1 MSKGNQSMKTIEA
14 LRRERGEIAAQVKAL
29 AELEASGTALTDEQ
43 LQQFADLESEANK
56 ISAAI
61 ARQESAE
68 RLMAQQAVPVN
79 AHGSQAPP
87 AVHVKPELKQYQGAG
102 FARMAMAVA
111 AGKGDLQL
119 AEQFAAKEIG
129 DQTVAMAIST
139 AAGSGG
145 ALIPENLHSEVIEL
159 LRPRTIVRKLGARV
173 LPLPNGN
180 LSMPSLT
187 GGATS
192 GYVGEGKDVR
202 ATASSFGDVKLS
214 AKTMITLVPI
224 SNQLIGRAGYNVEQL
239 VLGDCI
245 ASMSVRED
253 KAFLRDDGTNDTP
266 TGFKPVATAAGRV
279 IEWAGEANLTT
290 IDTYLDKLI
299 LKLMNSDSMMI
310 TPGWGMSPR
319 TWMKLFGLRDGNGNK
334 VYPEM
339 AAGLLKGYPIA
350 HTNTIPA
357 NLGTGQ
363 NESEIYFA
371 DWNDVVIGEQDN
383 MTVDFSTEATYVDT
397 NGDLISAFARNQSLI
412 RLVGNHDVGFRHPEG
427 LALGTKV
434 TW

>member
-1 MSKGNQSMKTIEA
+1 MKTIEA

-87 AVHVKPELKQYQGAG
+87 AVHVKQELKQYQGAG

-119 AEQFAAKEIG
+119 AEKFAATEIG
-129 DQTVAMAIST
+129 DQQVAMAIST

-427 LALGTKV
+427 LVLGTKV

>member
-1 MSKGNQSMKTIEA
+1 MKTIEA

-87 AVHVKPELKQYQGAG
+87 AVHVKQELKHYTGAG

-129 DQTVAMAIST
+129 DQQVAMAIST

-180 LSMPSLT
+180 LSMPGLT

-192 GYVGEGKDVR
+192 GYVGEGKDAR

-224 SNQLIGRAGYNVEQL
+224 SNQLIGRAGFNVEQL

-245 ASMSVRED
+245 ASMAVRED

-266 TGFKPVATAAGRV
+266 TGFKPIATAAGRV

-299 LKLMNSDSMMI
+299 LNLMNSDSMMI

-339 AAGLLKGYPIA
+339 ASGLLKGYPIA

-397 NGDLISAFARNQSLI
+397 NGDLVSSFARNQSLI
-412 RLVGNHDVGFRHPEG
+412 RLVGNHDVGFRHAEG

>member
-1 MSKGNQSMKTIEA
+1 MKTIEA

-87 AVHVKPELKQYQGAG
+87 AVHVKQELKQYQGAG

-119 AEQFAAKEIG
+119 AEKFAATEIG
-129 DQTVAMAIST
+129 DKQVAMAIST

-159 LRPRTIVRKLGARV
+159 LRPKTIVRKLGARV
-173 LPLPNGN
+173 VPLPNGN
-180 LSMPSLT
+180 LSMPRMT

-192 GYVGEGKDVR
+192 SYVGEGLDAR
-202 ATASSFGDVKLS
+202 STASQFGDVKLA

-224 SNQLIGRAGYNVEQL
+224 SNQLIGRSGYNVEQL
-239 VLGDCI
+239 VLSDMI
-245 ASMSVRED
+245 AAMAVRED
-253 KAFLRDDGTNDTP
+253 KAFLRDDGTNNTP
-266 TGFKPVATAAGRV
+266 IGFKKVAIDAGRTV
-279 IEWAGEANLTT
+279 EWAGTADLPT
-290 IDTYLDKLI
+290 IDAYLDLLI
-299 LKLMNSDSMMI
+299 LKLMNSDSMMVY
-310 TPGWGMSPR
+310 PGWGMSPR
-319 TWMKLFGLRDGNGNK
+319 TWMKLYGLRDGNGNK

-339 AAGLLKGYPIA
+339 SQGMLKGYPIA
-350 HTNTIPA
+350 HTNTIPT
-357 NLGTGQ
+357 NLGTGT

-383 MTVDFSTEATYVDT
+383 MTIDFSTEAAYVDS
-397 NGDLISAFARNQSLI
+397 NGDMVSSFSRNQSLI

>member
-14 LRRERGEIAAQVKAL
+14 LRRERGELTAEVKKL
-29 AELEASGTALTDEQ
+29 ADIEASGTELTAEQ
-43 LQQFADLESEANK
+43 LQQFTELETK
-56 ISAAI
+56 IGDISAKI
-61 ARQESAE
+61 ARMESAE
-68 RLMAQQAVPVN
+68 RLMAQQAAPVT
-79 AHGSQAPP
+79 ASQSP
-87 AVHVKPELKQYQGAG
+87 AVHVKQEVKQYAGSG

-129 DQTVAMAIST
+129 DQQVAMAIST

-159 LRPRTIVRKLGARV
+159 LRPKTIVRKLGARV
-173 LPLPNGN
+173 VPLPNGN
-180 LSMPSLT
+180 LSMPRMT

-192 GYVGEGKDVR
+192 SYVGEGLDAR
-202 ATASSFGDVKLS
+202 GTASQYGDVKLA

-224 SNQLIGRAGYNVEQL
+224 SNQLIGRAGFNVEQL
-239 VLGDCI
+239 VLSDMI
-245 ASMSVRED
+245 AAMAVRED
-253 KAFLRDDGTNDTP
+253 KAFLRDDGTNNTP
-266 TGFKPVATAAGRV
+266 IGFKKVATDAGRTV
-279 IEWAGEANLTT
+279 EWSGTADMQT
-290 IDTYLDKLI
+290 IDAYLDKLI
-299 LKLMNSDSMMI
+299 LKLMSSDSLMVY
-310 TPGWGMSPR
+310 PGWGMSPR

-339 AAGLLKGYPIA
+339 AQGMLKGYPIA
-350 HTNTIPA
+350 HTNTIPT
-357 NLGTGQ
+357 NLGTGT

-383 MTVDFSTEATYVDT
+383 MTIDFSTEAAYVDSDG
-397 NGDLISAFARNQSLI
+397 NMVSSFSRNQSLI

>member
-1 MSKGNQSMKTIEA
+1 MKTIEA
-14 LRRERGEIAAQVKAL
+14 LRRERGEIAAKVNAL
-29 AELEASGTALTDEQ
+29 AQLEASGTALTDEQ

-87 AVHVKPELKQYQGAG
+87 AVHVKAEAQQYAGAG

-129 DQTVAMAIST
+129 DQQVAMAIST

-159 LRPRTIVRKLGARV
+159 LRPKTIVRKLGARV

-180 LSMPSLT
+180 LSLPRMS
-187 GGATS
+187 GGAQS
-192 GYVGEGKDVR
+192 SYVGEGSD
-202 ATASSFGDVKLS
+202 ANSSASQFNDVKLS
-214 AKTMITLVPI
+214 AKTMITLVL
-224 SNQLIGRAGYNVEQL
+224 S
-239 VLGDCI
+239 DMI
-245 ASMSVRED
+245 AAMAVRED
-253 KAFLRDDGTNDTP
+253 KAFLRDDGTGNTP
-266 TGFKPVATAAGRV
+266 TGFKKVATDNSRTV
-279 IEWAGEANLTT
+279 EWAGTADLPT
-290 IDTYLDKLI
+290 IDAYLDKLI
-299 LKLMNSDSMMI
+299 LMLMNSNSLMVN
-310 TPGWGMSPR
+310 PGWGMSPR
-319 TWMKLFGLRDGNGNK
+319 TWMKLFGQRDGNGNK

-339 AAGLLKGYPIA
+339 AQGLLKGYPIA

-357 NLGTGQ
+357 NLGTGT

-383 MTVDFSTEATYVDT
+383 MTIDFSTEATYKDT
-397 NGDLISAFARNQSLI
+397 NGDLVSAFSRNQSLI

>member
-1 MSKGNQSMKTIEA
+1 MKTIEA
-14 LRRERGEIAAQVKAL
+14 LRRERGELTAEVKKL
-29 AELEASGTALTDEQ
+29 ADIEASGTELSAEQ
-43 LQQFADLESEANK
+43 LQQFTELETK
-56 ISAAI
+56 IGDISAKI
-61 ARQESAE
+61 ARMESAE
-68 RLMAQQAVPVN
+68 RLMAQQAAPVT
-79 AHGSQAPP
+79 ASQSP
-87 AVHVKPELKQYQGAG
+87 AVHVKAEAKQYAGAG

-119 AEQFAAKEIG
+119 AEKFAAKEIG
-129 DQTVAMAIST
+129 DKQVAMAIST

-159 LRPRTIVRKLGARV
+159 LRPKTIVRKLGARV
-173 LPLPNGN
+173 VPLPNGN
-180 LSMPSLT
+180 LSMPRMT

-192 GYVGEGKDVR
+192 SYVGEGLDAR
-202 ATASSFGDVKLS
+202 GTASQFGDVKMA

-239 VLGDCI
+239 VLSDCI
-245 ASMSVRED
+245 AAMAVRED
-253 KAFLRDDGTNDTP
+253 KAFLRDDGTNNTP
-266 TGFKPVATAAGRV
+266 IGFKKVATDAGRTV
-279 IEWAGEANLTT
+279 EWAGTADMQT
-290 IDTYLDKLI
+290 IDAYLDKLI
-299 LKLMNSDSMMI
+299 LKLMSSDSLMVS
-310 TPGWGMSPR
+310 PGWGMSPR

-339 AAGLLKGYPIA
+339 AQNMLKGYPIA
-350 HTNTIPA
+350 HTNTIPTS
-357 NLGTGQ
+357 LGTGT

-383 MTVDFSTEATYVDT
+383 MTIDFSTEAAYVDSEG
-397 NGDLISAFARNQSLI
+397 NMVSSFSRNQSLI

>member
-1 MSKGNQSMKTIEA
+1 MKTIEA

-43 LQQFADLESEANK
+43 LQQFADLESDANK

-87 AVHVKPELKQYQGAG
+87 AVHVKQEVKQYPGAG

-119 AEQFAAKEIG
+119 AEKFAAKEIG
-129 DQTVAMAIST
+129 DQQVAMAIST

-159 LRPRTIVRKLGARV
+159 LRPQTAVRKLGARV

-180 LSMPSLT
+180 LSMARMT
-187 GGATS
+187 GGAQS
-192 GYVGEGKDVR
+192 SYVGEGKDAR
-202 ATASSFGDVKLS
+202 ATSSQFGDVKLS
-214 AKTMITLVPI
+214 AKTMITMVPI
-224 SNQLIGRAGYNVEQL
+224 SNQLIGCAGFNVEQL
-239 VLGDCI
+239 VLDDCI
-245 ASMSVRED
+245 SAMSVRED

-266 TGFKPVATAAGRV
+266 TGFKHFATAAGRV
-279 IEWAGEANLTT
+279 KEWSGTVGLTT
-290 IDTYLDKLI
+290 IDEYLDGLI
-299 LKLMNSDSMMI
+299 LMLMASDSKMVM
-310 TPGWGMSPR
+310 PGWALSPR

-339 AAGLLKGYPIA
+339 SQGLLKGYPIV
-350 HTNTIPA
+350 HTNTIPS
-357 NLGTGQ
+357 NLGAGT

-371 DWNDVVIGEQDN
+371 DWRDVVIGEQDN
-383 MTVDFSTEATYVDT
+383 MTMDFSTEATYVDT
-397 NGDLISAFARNQSLI
+397 NGDLVSSFARNQSLI

>member
-1 MSKGNQSMKTIEA
+1 MKTIET
-14 LRRERGEIAAQVKAL
+14 LRRERGEIVAQIKAL
-29 AELEASGTALTDEQ
+29 ADLEASGTTLSAEQ
-43 LQQFADLESEANK
+43 LAQFADLEAQANQ

-61 ARQESAE
+61 ARQESTE

-79 AHGSQAPP
+79 ANGSQAPP
-87 AVHVKPELKQYQGAG
+87 AIHVKQEAKQYPGAG

-119 AEQFAAKEIG
+119 AEKFAAKEIG
-129 DQTVAMAIST
+129 DQQVAMAIST

-159 LRPRTIVRKLGARV
+159 LRPQTVVRKLGARI

-180 LSMPSLT
+180 LSMARMT
-187 GGATS
+187 GGAQS
-192 GYVGEGKDVR
+192 SYVGEGKDSR
-202 ATASSFGDVKLS
+202 ATASQFGDVKLS
-214 AKTMITLVPI
+214 AKTMITMVPI
-224 SNQLIGRAGYNVEQL
+224 SNQLIGYAGFNVEQL
-239 VLGDCI
+239 VLDDCI
-245 ASMSVRED
+245 SAMSVRED

-266 TGFKPVATAAGRV
+266 TGFKPFATAAGRV
-279 IEWAGEANLTT
+279 KEWSGSASLTS
-290 IDTYLDKLI
+290 IDEYLDGLI
-299 LKLMNSDSMMI
+299 LMLMASESKMVK
-310 TPGWGMSPR
+310 PGWALSPR

-339 AAGLLKGYPIA
+339 ASGLLKGYPIA

-357 NLGTGQ
+357 NLGTGA

-371 DWNDVVIGEQDN
+371 DWRDVVIGEQDN
-383 MTVDFSTEATYVDT
+383 MTMDFSTEATYVDT
-397 NGDLISAFARNQSLI
+397 NGDLVSAFARNQSLI

>member
-1 MSKGNQSMKTIEA
+1 MKTIET
-14 LRRERGEIAAQVKAL
+14 LRRERGELTAEVKKL
-29 AELEASGTALTDEQ
+29 ADIEASGTELTAEQ
-43 LQQFADLESEANK
+43 LQQFTELETK
-56 ISAAI
+56 IGDISAKI
-61 ARQESAE
+61 ARMESAE
-68 RLMAQQAVPVN
+68 RLMAQQAAPVP
-79 AHGSQAPP
+79 ASQSP
-87 AVHVKPELKQYQGAG
+87 AVHVKAEAKQYAGAG

-159 LRPRTIVRKLGARV
+159 LRPKTIVRKLGARV
-173 LPLPNGN
+173 VPLPNGN
-180 LSMPSLT
+180 LSMPRMT

-192 GYVGEGKDVR
+192 SYVGEGLDAR
-202 ATASSFGDVKLS
+202 STASQFGDVKLA

-239 VLGDCI
+239 VLSDMI
-245 ASMSVRED
+245 AAMAVRED
-253 KAFLRDDGTNDTP
+253 KAFLRDDGTNNTP
-266 TGFKPVATAAGRV
+266 IGFKKVATDASRTV
-279 IEWAGEANLTT
+279 EWAGTADLPT
-290 IDTYLDKLI
+290 IDAYLDLLI
-299 LKLMNSDSMMI
+299 LKLMSSDSMMVY
-310 TPGWGMSPR
+310 PGWGMSPR

-339 AAGLLKGYPIA
+339 AQGLLKGYPIA
-350 HTNTIPA
+350 HTNTIPT
-357 NLGTGQ
+357 NLGTGT

-383 MTVDFSTEATYVDT
+383 MTMDFSTEAAYVDS
-397 NGDLISAFARNQSLI
+397 NGDLISSFSRNQSLI